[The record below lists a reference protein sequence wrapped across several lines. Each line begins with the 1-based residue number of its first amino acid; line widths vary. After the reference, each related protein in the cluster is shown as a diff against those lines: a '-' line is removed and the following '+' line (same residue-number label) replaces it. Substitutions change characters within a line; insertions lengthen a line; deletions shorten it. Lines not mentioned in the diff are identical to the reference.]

1 MTIAGGGSYG
11 AQLHKE
17 GREGVTAK
25 EKSEVVL
32 GWEITEGG
40 HREGDSYWTGLRLL
54 DKDVDAKGGR

>member
-1 MTIAGGGSYG
+1 MGLNSIRKA
-11 AQLHKE
+11 
-17 GREGVTAK
+17 GRELTAK

-40 HREGDSYWTGLRLL
+40 HGEGDSYWTGLRLL